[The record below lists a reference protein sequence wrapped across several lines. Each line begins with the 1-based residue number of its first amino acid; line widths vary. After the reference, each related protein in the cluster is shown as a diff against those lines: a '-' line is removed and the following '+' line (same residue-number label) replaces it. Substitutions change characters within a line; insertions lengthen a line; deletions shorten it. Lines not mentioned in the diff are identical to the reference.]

1 MDLISEIQFMYFCEN
16 LTIGE
21 IAGALR
27 LDPKYVYEVVYKR
40 EMIVD

>member
-1 MDLISEIQFMYFCEN
+1 MALQEEILAMYYDEH

-27 LDPKYVYEVVYKR
+27 QDPEYVYEVVFGR
-40 EMIVD
+40 Q

>member
-1 MDLISEIQFMYFCEN
+1 MGVNEQILTMFYDEN

-27 LDPKYVYEVVYKR
+27 QDPEYVYEVVYGLR
-40 EMIVD
+40 